1 MGSRCGLRERRR
13 RQTSGEIRDAA
24 VRLVLERGFDEVTIE
39 EVCAEAGV
47 STRTFFNY
55 FPSKESAIAYGP
67 SDVPADLAAEFIAR
81 GPGPHCVVLEELIAL
96 AARHLR
102 GMAPRREQV
111 AGMLEL
117 AKSAPAV
124 LTALLAD
131 FERFQMQLTEI
142 VARRQGMRRDD
153 EMPALISA
161 LASAA
166 VRSGFERWATGE
178 PMRGSE
184 DTPMPYVEHAA
195 ALVKS
200 IFAKTA

>member
-1 MGSRCGLRERRR
+1 M
-13 RQTSGEIRDAA
+13 
-24 VRLVLERGFDEVTIE
+24 RLVLERGFDEVTIE
-39 EVCAEAGV
+39 EVCVEAGV

-67 SDVPADLAAEFIAR
+67 SDIPADLAADFVAR
-81 GPGPHCVVLEELIAL
+81 GPGLHCAVLEELIAL
-96 AARHLR
+96 AAGHLR

-117 AKSAPAV
+117 AKSTPAV
-124 LTALLAD
+124 LAAFLAD
-131 FERFQMQLTEI
+131 LERFQMQLTEI
-142 VARRQGMRRDD
+142 VARRQGMRCDD

-166 VRSGFERWATGE
+166 VRLGFERWAGGE
-178 PMRGSE
+178 PINGAE

-200 IFAKTA
+200 IYAKTA